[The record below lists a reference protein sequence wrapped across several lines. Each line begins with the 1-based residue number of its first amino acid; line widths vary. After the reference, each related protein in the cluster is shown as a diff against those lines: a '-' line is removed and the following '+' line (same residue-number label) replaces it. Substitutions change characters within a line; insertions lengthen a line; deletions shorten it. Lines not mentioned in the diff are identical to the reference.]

1 MALAGASSLEPES
14 RLISLALLSSAAI
27 LASWPFA
34 AALALL
40 SLGFLALEGVRPAT
54 ALKESAFV
62 LAFALFAG
70 VARLWG
76 QSSAAELGALARE
89 SAVYALKLL
98 AAFLLGRLFYA
109 STRPPELRD
118 ACTRLTR
125 RIPIIRRFDTGLALS
140 LVIGY
145 LPLIFSEWRSS
156 LEAARSRGMPK
167 RPSLALQAAFLAA
180 YIRRLMLNAV
190 SLPEALIARGWTR
203 DRGLSPLSLRKRD
216 FCAVAVSLLAFV
228 GASLRLV

>member
-1 MALAGASSLEPES
+1 VALAGASSLEPES

-27 LASWPFA
+27 LATWPFA
-34 AALALL
+34 ATLALL
-40 SLGFLALEGVRPAT
+40 SLGFLALEGVRPAK

-76 QSSAAELGALARE
+76 QSSAAELGALAAE

-109 STRPPELRD
+109 STRSPELRD

-125 RIPIIRRFDTGLALS
+125 HIPIIRRFDTGLALS

-145 LPLIFSEWRSS
+145 LPLIFSEWQSS

-167 RPSLALQAAFLAA
+167 RPSLGLQAAFLTA

-190 SLPEALIARGWTR
+190 SLPEALIARGWTK
-203 DRGLSPLSLRKRD
+203 DRGLSPLNLRKRD
-216 FCAVAVSLLAFV
+216 YLVLGLSLISLV

>member
-1 MALAGASSLEPES
+1 MALAGPSSLDPS
-14 RLISLALLSSAAI
+14 TRLLSLALLSSATLI
-27 LASWPFA
+27 ASWPFA
-34 AALALL
+34 AAASALA
-40 SLGFLALEGVRPAT
+40 LGFLALEGVRPAK

-62 LAFALFAG
+62 LAFALFAA

-76 QSSAAELGALARE
+76 RGEAAGLGALAGE

-109 STRPPELRD
+109 STRLLELRD

-125 RIPIIRRFDTGLALS
+125 RIPLLRRFDTGLALS

-145 LPLIFSEWRSS
+145 LPLIFGEWKAS

-167 RPSLALQAAFLAA
+167 RPSMGIQAAFLAA
-180 YIRRLMLNAV
+180 YIRRLMLTAV
-190 SLPEALIARGWTR
+190 SLPEALVARGWTK
-203 DRGLSPLSLRKRD
+203 DRGLCPLSLRKRD
-216 FCAVAVSLLAFV
+216 FFVLSFSLVALL